1 MQRGTGLSARAVTAA
16 ALIMF
21 SIFVAFMSTTDPT
34 IKAIG
39 FSFAAGVFLDAFVV
53 RLTLVPAA
61 MAIIGSRIWYHPR
74 WFARH
79 IPDPGIE
86 GQRLARKPAERELA
100 AAGTS
105 AQEG

>member
-1 MQRGTGLSARAVTAA
+1 VVTAA

-21 SIFVAFMSTTDPT
+21 SIFVAFMFTSDPT

-53 RLTLVPAA
+53 RLTLVPAV
-61 MAIIGSRIWYHPR
+61 MAIAGSRLWYHPQ

-79 IPDPGIE
+79 IPDPDIE
-86 GQRLARKPAERELA
+86 GQRLAHNPAQRELA

-105 AQEG
+105 ARQG